1 MVEMMELEMVEM
13 KLEMVEMEL
22 EMVEVELVEM
32 VENHEKGYSVL
43 LA

>member
-1 MVEMMELEMVEM
+1 MELEMVEM

>member
-1 MVEMMELEMVEM
+1 MELEMVEM

-22 EMVEVELVEM
+22 EMVEVELVE
-32 VENHEKGYSVL
+32 NHEKDNSVL

>member
-1 MVEMMELEMVEM
+1 MELVMVEM

-22 EMVEVELVEM
+22 EMVEVELVE
-32 VENHEKGYSVL
+32 NHEKDNSVL

>member
-1 MVEMMELEMVEM
+1 MELEMVEM

-32 VENHEKGYSVL
+32 VENHEKDNSVL